1 MDRAEV
7 WKLQDDVMPPFT
19 DSREFQP
26 SNSQSRYL
34 FPSDEQFDYSFSS
47 CVTSYDEYYTPSKRD
62 SFGISDLD
70 GLSSSRTSLGSNGS
84 NSPVDDSVF
93 YSMTP
98 MTHMV
103 KNEADDKSH
112 LYVTSCDKNV
122 QDLNMMNYGYSE
134 VNDMYGSFE
143 LQHDFS
149 GLPGMI
155 FDNIPGLL
163 FHDNAS
169 PLPMTSSPDN
179 FVVPS
184 QTFISEPYRPKTP
197 TNVPRAILGSPLDGY
212 GHSEERIKYFMSPRE
227 TQSQTPS
234 SSYSS
239 GSHSTLGRTPSS
251 ETLESSVALH
261 RIQQIGGSRISKQ
274 SKRSPQV
281 TSKIYRVAPGTFRC
295 DHPGCKSE
303 HGFKRHEHLKRHQR
317 THGAQKPL
325 QCRFCPKKFQKDR
338 SDNYREHVRLHTE
351 NKKGSRTKY
360 FPEAIDEY
368 NSLRKKVKDNKLGV
382 PGEIYRVYSRR
393 SKAGMFKSK
402 L

>member
-1 MDRAEV
+1 MDHAEV
-7 WKLQDDVMPPFT
+7 WKLQDDVIPPFA
-19 DSREFQP
+19 EFQP

-34 FPSDEQFDYSFSS
+34 SSSDEQFDSSFSS
-47 CVTSYDEYYTPSKRD
+47 CVTSYECYAPSKRD

-70 GLSSSRTSLGSNGS
+70 CLSSSRTSLGSNGS
-84 NSPVDDSVF
+84 NSPIDDSIF

-98 MTHMV
+98 MDHML

-112 LYVTSCDKNV
+112 LYVSSCVKNV
-122 QDLNMMNYGYSE
+122 QDLNMMNYDSSE
-134 VNDMYGSFE
+134 VNDLYDHFE
-143 LQHDFS
+143 FQHDFS
-149 GLPGMI
+149 GLPEMMFG
-155 FDNIPGLL
+155 NLPGLL

-184 QTFISEPYRPKTP
+184 QTFKSEPYRPKTP

-212 GHSEERIKYFMSPRE
+212 NHSEEKIKYFMSPRE

-239 GSHSTLGRTPSS
+239 GSHSTLRRTPSS
-251 ETLESSVALH
+251 GTLESSAALH
-261 RIQQIGGSRISKQ
+261 RIQLIGGSRIRKQ
-274 SKRSPQV
+274 SKRSPQE
-281 TSKIYRVAPGTFRC
+281 TSKIYRVAPGAFRC

-317 THGAQKPL
+317 THEALKPL
-325 QCRFCPKKFQKDR
+325 HCRFCSKKFQLDR
-338 SDNYREHVRLHTE
+338 SDNYRAHVKLHTE
-351 NKKGSRTKY
+351 DRKGSRTEY
-360 FPEAIDEY
+360 CPEAIDEY
-368 NSLRKKVKDNKLGV
+368 NSLKKKDKDNKLGV
-382 PGEIYRVYSRR
+382 PGEMHRVYSRR
-393 SKAGMFKSK
+393 TKAGMFKSN